1 MGRIMPRV
9 WCFALSV
16 LLISL
21 TLLTM
26 TATETTELTFEAAQ
40 VDSKLQEVAQGLKGL
55 PSNLKENLASL
66 GVAKF
71 RRDVEPPT
79 EFEVEDDGSNSDLKD
94 LIQKNA
100 IQQQELTKKLARAE
114 ASIQTIKKE
123 GKKSDE
129 HRSSH
134 PTNAK
139 RALSAINKKVALL
152 GHPKDVKK
160 QDSGT
165 PTTVRKGTPK
175 PLRKE
180 DSRPSSV
187 INQKTTLLGTPKSV
201 TDEYDNI
208 ITQGVTE
215 SNGKLDSQGLL
226 NMNAK
231 GMEAVGSGSSSSTGS
246 GSNAKKSH
254 SGAGRLTSQAL
265 FAALGLLLH
274 LI

>member
-123 GKKSDE
+123 GKNSDE

-139 RALSAINKKVALL
+139 RASSAIN
-152 GHPKDVKK
+152 
-160 QDSGT
+160 
-165 PTTVRKGTPK
+165 
-175 PLRKE
+175 
-180 DSRPSSV
+180 
-187 INQKTTLLGTPKSV
+187 QKATLLGTPKSV

-265 FAALGLLLH
+265 FAALG
-274 LI
+274 

>member
-1 MGRIMPRV
+1 MGRIMPGV
-9 WCFALSV
+9 WCFAFSV
-16 LLISL
+16 LLIFL

-55 PSNLKENLASL
+55 PVNLKENLASL

-94 LIQKNA
+94 RIQQNA
-100 IQQQELTKKLARAE
+100 IQQQELTKKLAQAE
-114 ASIQTIKKE
+114 ASIRTVKKE
-123 GKKSDE
+123 GKNFDK

-139 RALSAINKKVALL
+139 RASSAINKKVALL

-165 PTTVRKGTPK
+165 PTT
-175 PLRKE
+175 LRKE
-180 DSRPSSV
+180 DSTPSSV

-201 TDEYDNI
+201 TDE
-208 ITQGVTE
+208 
-215 SNGKLDSQGLL
+215 
-226 NMNAK
+226 
-231 GMEAVGSGSSSSTGS
+231 
-246 GSNAKKSH
+246 
-254 SGAGRLTSQAL
+254 
-265 FAALGLLLH
+265 
-274 LI
+274 

>member
-1 MGRIMPRV
+1 MGRIMPGV
-9 WCFALSV
+9 WCFAFSV
-16 LLISL
+16 LLIFL

-40 VDSKLQEVAQGLKGL
+40 VDSKLQEVTQGLKGL
-55 PSNLKENLASL
+55 PVNLKENLASL
-66 GVAKF
+66 GVTKF

-94 LIQKNA
+94 RIQQNA
-100 IQQQELTKKLARAE
+100 IQQQELTKKLAQAE
-114 ASIQTIKKE
+114 ASIRTVKKE
-123 GKKSDE
+123 GKNFDE

-139 RALSAINKKVALL
+139 RASSAINKKVALL

-160 QDSGT
+160 QDST
-165 PTTVRKGTPK
+165 
-175 PLRKE
+175 
-180 DSRPSSV
+180 PSSV

-231 GMEAVGSGSSSSTGS
+231 GMEAVDSGSSSSTGS
-246 GSNAKKSH
+246 GSNA
-254 SGAGRLTSQAL
+254 
-265 FAALGLLLH
+265 
-274 LI
+274 